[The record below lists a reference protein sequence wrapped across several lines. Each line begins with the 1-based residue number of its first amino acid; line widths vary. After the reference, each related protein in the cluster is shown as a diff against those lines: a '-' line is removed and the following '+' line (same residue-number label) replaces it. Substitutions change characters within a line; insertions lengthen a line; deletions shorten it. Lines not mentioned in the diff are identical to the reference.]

1 MKTFG
6 DTIYDAR
13 MASKKLLHEVARK
26 IGISAMYLSEL
37 ETGIKLPKKGKVIS
51 MLSQEYNIPLKILE
65 DLVKSDRKKQAFEAM
80 KMSKKQKDYD
90 CTLELSLLAIKQI
103 AEFAGFEVNE
113 DSLVSIYDD
122 IDMTDNVTLYY
133 SKKGFKFDDGNTY
146 RLMIRDEITGY
157 DEAVPIGEKMK

>member
-51 MLSQEYNIPLKILE
+51 ILSQEYNIPLKILE
-65 DLVKSDRKKQAFEAM
+65 DLVRSDRKKQAFEAM
-80 KMSKKQKDYD
+80 K
-90 CTLELSLLAIKQI
+90 
-103 AEFAGFEVNE
+103 
-113 DSLVSIYDD
+113 
-122 IDMTDNVTLYY
+122 
-133 SKKGFKFDDGNTY
+133 
-146 RLMIRDEITGY
+146 R
-157 DEAVPIGEKMK
+157 